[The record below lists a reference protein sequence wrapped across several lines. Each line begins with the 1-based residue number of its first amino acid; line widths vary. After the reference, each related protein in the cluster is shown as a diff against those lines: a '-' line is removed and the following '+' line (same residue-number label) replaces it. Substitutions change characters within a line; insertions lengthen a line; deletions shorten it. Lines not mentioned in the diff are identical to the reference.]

1 MKGGNIFKVERDF
14 IGPCVVVGEE
24 VAGLQEFSTTGA
36 SIRTSSRL
44 RTQFKR
50 DGYLDWKQ
58 ANKILGWGRGSKS
71 SVQRKQNQ
79 YQRIYEELCIFVM
92 LENESGRYSS
102 WLRRCYH
109 SFVRLIEILRE
120 LDDLDHGEEFLAK
133 AELLSAIYLGIER

>member
-1 MKGGNIFKVERDF
+1 MFPPAASENAVLEPAFMIQDEISGSPTESEREVIFLSSD
-14 IGPCVVVGEE
+14 EE
-24 VAGLQEFSTTGA
+24 EEFSTTGA

-92 LENESGRYSS
+92 LENESWRYSS

-109 SFVRLIEILRE
+109 SFVRLIEIL
-120 LDDLDHGEEFLAK
+120 
-133 AELLSAIYLGIER
+133 